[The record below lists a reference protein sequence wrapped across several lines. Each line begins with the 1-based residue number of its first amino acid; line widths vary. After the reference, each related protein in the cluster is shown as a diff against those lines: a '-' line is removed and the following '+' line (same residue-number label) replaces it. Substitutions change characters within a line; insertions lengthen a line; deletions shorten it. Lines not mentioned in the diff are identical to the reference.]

1 MGKILDC
8 RAVARG
14 YRERIAAELGAF
26 SFRPKLMTILAGDD
40 AGSRT
45 YASLIAKDSAQM
57 GVVHDERRVGSPEE
71 MRLTVEE
78 GSADPG
84 TNGIFILYPVG
95 YPGLDDQIIMN
106 WVHPR
111 KDVEGLHAENLGF
124 LVQYRRHL
132 DAAETFK
139 CIVPCTPKA
148 VVKILRAY
156 QDIAIEGAYV
166 TIVNN
171 SIPVGKAL
179 GMMLENL
186 EATVIN
192 CHVKTDREDLET
204 CVRMADILITAV
216 PGEDFVLDSSL
227 VKPGAVVV
235 DMAYQGNIVFE
246 ELESK
251 VRYITHPANGIGIMT
266 RTMLFQNLAY
276 AAKYRGTYY

>member
-1 MGKILDC
+1 MGNILDC
-8 RAVARG
+8 RAIARAH
-14 YRERIAAELGAF
+14 RERITAELAAF
-26 SFRPKLMTILAGDD
+26 PFRPKLMTILATDD
-40 AGSRT
+40 FGSKT
-45 YASLIAKDSAQM
+45 YASLIAKDCARM
-57 GVVHDERRVGSPEE
+57 GVLPEERRVFSKEE
-71 MRLTVEE
+71 LRAAVATGNADEE
-78 GSADPG
+78 
-84 TNGIFILYPVG
+84 TNGIFILYPVH
-95 YPGLDDQIIMN
+95 YPGLDDQIVMN

-111 KDVEGLHAENLGF
+111 KDVEGLHAENLGY

-132 DAAETFK
+132 DAAGAFK

-148 VVKILRAY
+148 VVKTLRAY
-156 QDIAIEGAYV
+156 PDITIEGAYV

-216 PGEDFVLDSSL
+216 PGEDFVLDSDL

-246 ELESK
+246 ELDPRSATSP
-251 VRYITHPANGIGIMT
+251 IP
-266 RTMLFQNLAY
+266 RTGSAS
-276 AAKYRGTYY
+276 

>member
-1 MGKILDC
+1 MNNILDC
-8 RAVARG
+8 RAIANG
-14 YRERIAAELGAF
+14 YRERIAAELAGF
-26 SFRPKLMTILAGDD
+26 PFRPKLMTILAAGDPGSVSYAALIARD
-40 AGSRT
+40 CAALGVDLDERRAGSR
-45 YASLIAKDSAQM
+45 AELEAAVAA
-57 GVVHDERRVGSPEE
+57 GN
-71 MRLTVEE
+71 
-78 GSADPG
+78 ADPG
-84 TNGIFILYPVG
+84 TNGIFVLYPIG
-95 YPGLDDQIIMN
+95 YPGLDDQIVMN

-132 DAAETFK
+132 DPAGAFK

-148 VVKILRAY
+148 VVKTLRHY
-156 QDIAIEGAYV
+156 PDIALEGAYV

-204 CVRMADILITAV
+204 CVRMADILVTAV
-216 PGEDFVLDSSL
+216 PGEDFVLDSAL
-227 VKPGAVVV
+227 VRPGAVVV
-235 DMAYQGNIVFE
+235 DMAYQGNIVFD
-246 ELESK
+246 ELAPK
-251 VRYITHPANGIGIMT
+251 ARYITHPRNGIGVMT

-276 AAKYRGTYY
+276 AARYRGTYY

>member
-1 MGKILDC
+1 MGNILDC

-14 YRERIAAELGAF
+14 HRERISAELAGF
-26 SFRPKLMTILAGDD
+26 PFRPKLMTILATDD
-40 AGSRT
+40 LGSKA
-45 YASLIAKDSAQM
+45 YASLIAKDCASM
-57 GVVHDERRVGSPEE
+57 GVLLEERRVSSKEE
-71 MRLTVEE
+71 LRAAVAVGNADEE
-78 GSADPG
+78 
-84 TNGIFILYPVG
+84 TNGIFILYPVN
-95 YPGLDDQIIMN
+95 YPGLDDQIVMN

-111 KDVEGLHAENLGF
+111 KDVEGLHAENLGY
-124 LVQYRRHL
+124 LVQYRRFL
-132 DAAETFK
+132 DAAGDYK

-148 VVKILRAY
+148 VVKTLRAY
-156 QDIAIEGAYV
+156 PDIVLEGAYV

-204 CVRMADILITAV
+204 CVRMADILVTAV
-216 PGEDFVLDSSL
+216 PGEHFVLDSAL

-235 DMAYQGNIVFE
+235 DMAYQGNIVYD
-246 ELESK
+246 ELASK
-251 VRYITHPANGIGIMT
+251 VRYITHPRNGIGVMT